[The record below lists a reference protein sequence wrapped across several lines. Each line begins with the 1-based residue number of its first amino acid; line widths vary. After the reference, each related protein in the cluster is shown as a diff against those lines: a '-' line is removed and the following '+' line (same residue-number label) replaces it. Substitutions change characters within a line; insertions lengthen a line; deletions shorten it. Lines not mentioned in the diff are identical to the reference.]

1 MKTETVINKTKNEIR
16 VKKSKYKKLAQSNL
30 NVGVHTKKEKDIL
43 AKMRVVKKE
52 KVELTQLL
60 NKMERKKKTMKTM
73 EWKRDKSLVENIEK
87 NIK

>member
-1 MKTETVINKTKNEIR
+1 M
-16 VKKSKYKKLAQSNL
+16 
-30 NVGVHTKKEKDIL
+30 
-43 AKMRVVKKE
+43 
-52 KVELTQLL
+52 QLL